1 MTMTNLT
8 LVICQGLGQGQRSG
22 SKQQNYLELIMKNS
36 IIAIIFVFLSMA
48 VTAQTFT
55 DSNLPIVV
63 IETDGGASIP
73 DEPKVLATMKIIWH
87 QDGSRNY
94 LTDIDNPEF
103 LNYDGRIGIE
113 RRGYSSQMVS
123 DKKPYGLTTLQDD
136 NVSNNNVSLFGMPA
150 ENDWIL
156 NPLAYDQTG
165 MRDVLAYELSNQIGQ
180 YASRSQYCEVV
191 LNGNYRGLYVF
202 MEKIKVDKN
211 RVNIE
216 KMDETCNQSPEVT
229 GGYIVQANRSDND
242 PLAWSMQ
249 TYLFSW
255 WGPVYTEFI
264 HHYPKHENITNTQ
277 NDYIHGV
284 FLDLESV
291 AHSYNTD
298 ITTGIPSVIDIP
310 SFVDFMIMSEFT
322 SNVDVYHLST
332 FFHKDRCGKLRA
344 GPIWDYNLAF
354 GYDAFG
360 NRSGYNIWQFD
371 NQDNTGPRF
380 WKDLFDTD
388 EFRCYFAKRWFELTE
403 EGMPLDYDRICNR
416 IDEIDA
422 VIAEAIGRDNQRW
435 NQMSQHAQ
443 YVNNMKNWLQQR
455 INWLNSHIGSSQG
468 CSDVDLPPLVISK
481 IHYHPQDWWSIDG
494 DHLEFIEIT
503 NNGDAEVDL
512 TGIYFRELG
521 LTYQFPDGAHLAGR
535 QAVVICSDSLLFS
548 EYYHVTPFGQYM
560 RKLDNKSENL
570 VLVDAW
576 GNVIDQVHYS
586 DSEPWPTEADG
597 NGPFLQLKDL
607 DSDNSLA
614 ENWTIG
620 DDLTVVKEIVDSQNF
635 IIYPNPT
642 SSKVCVALSVKPD
655 YCHVVDLM
663 GRDVLEIIP
672 SNSVFDL
679 DLSHL
684 PSGIYI
690 IKVLMGDDGT
700 LWKKV
705 VKR

>member
-1 MTMTNLT
+1 
-8 LVICQGLGQGQRSG
+8 
-22 SKQQNYLELIMKNS
+22 
-36 IIAIIFVFLSMA
+36 
-48 VTAQTFT
+48 
-55 DSNLPIVV
+55 
-63 IETDGGASIP
+63 
-73 DEPKVLATMKIIWH
+73 
-87 QDGSRNY
+87 
-94 LTDIDNPEF
+94 
-103 LNYDGRIGIE
+103 
-113 RRGYSSQMVS
+113 
-123 DKKPYGLTTLQDD
+123 
-136 NVSNNNVSLFGMPA
+136 
-150 ENDWIL
+150 
-156 NPLAYDQTG
+156 
-165 MRDVLAYELSNQIGQ
+165 
-180 YASRSQYCEVV
+180 
-191 LNGNYRGLYVF
+191 
-202 MEKIKVDKN
+202 
-211 RVNIE
+211 
-216 KMDETCNQSPEVT
+216 
-229 GGYIVQANRSDND
+229 
-242 PLAWSMQ
+242 
-249 TYLFSW
+249 
-255 WGPVYTEFI
+255 
-264 HHYPKHENITNTQ
+264 
-277 NDYIHGV
+277 
-284 FLDLESV
+284 
-291 AHSYNTD
+291 
-298 ITTGIPSVIDIP
+298 
-310 SFVDFMIMSEFT
+310 MIMSEFT

-360 NRSGYNIWQFD
+360 NRSGYDVWQFD

-494 DHLEFIEIT
+494 DHLEFVEIT
-503 NNGDAEVDL
+503 NNADTEVDL

-576 GNVIDQVHYS
+576 GNVIDQVQYY

-614 ENWTIG
+614 ENWTISY
-620 DDLTVVKEIVDSQNF
+620 DLTGIEEKPQVLTHL
-635 IIYPNPT
+635 YPNPT
-642 SSKVCVALSVKPD
+642 SGMIHIALEGNAIH
-655 YCHVVDLM
+655 CQILDLM
-663 GRDVLEIIP
+663 GNTLLETSP
-672 SNSVFDL
+672 SNSAFDL
-679 DLSHL
+679 DLNGWS
-684 PSGIYI
+684 SGVYL
-690 IKVLMGDDGT
+690 IKIQMADGT
-700 LWKKV
+700 TAYEKV

>member
-1 MTMTNLT
+1 MDMKKYIIAFL
-8 LVICQGLGQGQRSG
+8 LVIMTL
-22 SKQQNYLELIMKNS
+22 
-36 IIAIIFVFLSMA
+36 A
-48 VTAQTFT
+48 VNAQAFT
-55 DSNLPIVV
+55 NSNLPIVV

-73 DEPKVLATMKIIWH
+73 EEPKILATMKIIWH

-94 LTDIDNPEF
+94 MTDINNPEF

-136 NVSNNNVSLFGMPA
+136 NTSNNNVSLFGMPA

-180 YASRSQYCEVV
+180 YASRSQYCEVI
-191 LNGNYRGLYVF
+191 LNGDYRGLYVF
-202 MEKIKVDKN
+202 LEKIKVDKN

-216 KMDETCNQSPEVT
+216 KMDETCNQPPEVT
-229 GGYIVQANRSDND
+229 GGYIVQADRSDND
-242 PLAWSMQ
+242 LMAWTMQ
-249 TYLFSW
+249 TYLMNW
-255 WGPVYTEFI
+255 WGPVYTYFT
-264 HHYPKHENITNTQ
+264 HHYPKHNNITSTQ
-277 NDYIHGV
+277 NDYIHNV

-291 AHSYNTD
+291 AHNYDTD

-310 SFVDFMIMSEFT
+310 SFVDFMIMAEFT

-360 NRSGYNIWQFD
+360 NRSGYDVWQFD

-403 EGMPLDYDRICNR
+403 EGMPLDYNLISNR
-416 IDEIDA
+416 IDEIDTL
-422 VIAEAIGRDNQRW
+422 IAEAIGRDNQRW

-443 YVNNMKNWLQQR
+443 YVNDMKTWLQQR
-455 INWLNSHIGSSQG
+455 IDWLNGHIGSSQG
-468 CSDVDLPPLVISK
+468 CSDVNVPLISK

-503 NNGDAEVDL
+503 NNGDDEVDL
-512 TGIYFRELG
+512 TGVYFRELG
-521 LTYQFPDGAHLAGR
+521 LTYQFTEGSHLTAR
-535 QAVVICSDSLLFS
+535 QAVILCSDSLIFS
-548 EYYHVTPFGQYM
+548 EYYQITPFGQYM

-576 GNVIDQVHYS
+576 GNIIDQVQYS

-597 NGPFLQLKDL
+597 NGSYLQLKDL
-607 DSDNSLA
+607 DLDNSLA
-614 ENWTIG
+614 ENWTTG
-620 DDLTVVKEIVDSQNF
+620 NDLTNVNKYTDNQNF
-635 IIYPNPT
+635 TIYPNPT
-642 SSKVCVALSVKPD
+642 SGKIHIALEENATH
-655 YCHVVDLM
+655 CQIMDLL
-663 GRDVLEIIP
+663 GNILLETTP

-679 DLSHL
+679 DLGGW
-684 PSGIYI
+684 PSGMYLV
-690 IKVLMGDDGT
+690 KVQMSDGKAS
-700 LWKKV
+700 WKKV
-705 VKR
+705 VKQ